1 ILVQRSLAQR
11 FAKALAEAAA
21 GITVGD
27 PRQPGV
33 RMGPVAKK
41 AQFERVNRY
50 IQQGLDEGA
59 TLLAG
64 GVSRPDKGWFV
75 QPTIF
80 ADANNGMSIARE
92 EIFGPVGTII
102 SF

>member
-1 ILVQRSLAQR
+1 
-11 FAKALAEAAA
+11 
-21 GITVGD
+21 
-27 PRQPGV
+27 
-33 RMGPVAKK
+33 MAKK

-102 SF
+102 SFDTAEEAIALANDSRYGLAA